1 MIGVAIHLLGWQYLN
16 PAGHSGR
23 DFRVRIVE
31 RPGLRAHNA
40 ALTDLTAI
48 LRSVAARR
56 QAVGGWTVAC
66 CRANATG

>member
-1 MIGVAIHLLGWQYLN
+1 MIGAAIRSLGRQYLD
-16 PAGHSGR
+16 PAWHSGR

-56 QAVGGWTVAC
+56 QAAGGWTVAC
-66 CRANATG
+66 CRATGTG